1 MVQEQRMPGVN
12 CPRCKQF
19 IPTSIMELLSAA
31 FLRCPHCGL
40 RMDIDR
46 QKSKLALE
54 ALKKVNNAQRE
65 VEKRSHFNH

>member
-1 MVQEQRMPGVN
+1 
-12 CPRCKQF
+12 
-19 IPTSIMELLSAA
+19 MELLSAT

-46 QKSKLALE
+46 QKSKPALE